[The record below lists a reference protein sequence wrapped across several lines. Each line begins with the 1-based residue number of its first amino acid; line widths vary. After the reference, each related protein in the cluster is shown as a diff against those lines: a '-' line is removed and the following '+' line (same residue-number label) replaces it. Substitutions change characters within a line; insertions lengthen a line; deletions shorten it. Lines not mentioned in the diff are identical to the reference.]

1 MKINEIESLLKET
14 RRAFTRGNF
23 EVAEYNLQKC
33 IEVDPQ
39 VSKDYMRELL
49 ETEENQDVKDHVLK
63 LYFLNF
69 I

>member
-1 MKINEIESLLKET
+1 MDSDKIKTLLKET

-33 IEVDPQ
+33 IEVDPH

-49 ETEENQDVKDHVLK
+49 ETEENQDIKDHILM